1 MGCWFQKQGFKPC
14 SKCTSPP
21 QALTVYQQHLSP
33 VSNFCECIC
42 TVAQNPSYINFFSQ
56 QSSPLYAYAI
66 RRRSGQMLCSSAAD
80 GFEPSGMTMTSPK
93 NLCSSEW
100 RRSARGGFDA
110 PTDSKLRAHDLAA
123 KKCLGHCMISKT
135 QARGSIRPSTEP
147 ARKTCCLRFRCP
159 LKALKAAKSSG
170 WSLSV
175 HAAGINSSCILQRFA
190 VCVTLLGRC
199 EGAASSSKTG
209 CKAGQLFNTVA
220 NSFKMRTRSG
230 AGSPCTFSPE
240 NPQGCLGKCLLRSQK
255 LLRDLGLTANEVM
268 W

>member
-14 SKCTSPP
+14 SNAPLRHRPSQYITASFTS
-21 QALTVYQQHLSP
+21 LNL
-33 VSNFCECIC
+33 CECIC
-42 TVAQNPSYINFFSQ
+42 TVAQNPSYINFFHNKA
-56 QSSPLYAYAI
+56 LYAYAI

-190 VCVTLLGRC
+190 VCITLLGRC

-220 NSFKMRTRSG
+220 NSFKMRTRS
-230 AGSPCTFSPE
+230 ALVVHALFRLRTRKAVWGSAC
-240 NPQGCLGKCLLRSQK
+240 CALRNFFVILAS
-255 LLRDLGLTANEVM
+255 LPMR
-268 W
+268 

>member
-1 MGCWFQKQGFKPC
+1 MHLSATGPH
-14 SKCTSPP
+14 SIS
-21 QALTVYQQHLSP
+21 QHLSP
-33 VSNFCECIC
+33 VSTCVNVF
-42 TVAQNPSYINFFSQ
+42 AQLRRTLHTSIFFHNKA
-56 QSSPLYAYAI
+56 LYAYAI

-190 VCVTLLGRC
+190 VCITLLGRC

-220 NSFKMRTRSG
+220 NSFKMRTRS
-230 AGSPCTFSPE
+230 ALVVHALFRLRTRKAVWGSAC
-240 NPQGCLGKCLLRSQK
+240 CALRNFFVILAS
-255 LLRDLGLTANEVM
+255 LPMR
-268 W
+268 